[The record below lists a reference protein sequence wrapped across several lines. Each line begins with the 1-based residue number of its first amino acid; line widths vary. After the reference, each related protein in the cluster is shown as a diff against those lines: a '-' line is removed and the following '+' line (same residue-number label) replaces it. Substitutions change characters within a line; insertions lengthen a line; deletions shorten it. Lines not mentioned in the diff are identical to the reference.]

1 MSKSRVS
8 LRVVSV
14 LMLGGLIRM
23 TNLWAQAPNSI
34 SYSGLLTDARGEP
47 REGQFNMTFRIYDSL
62 LGGTPLHQQT
72 IDNVIVRKGQFSV
85 LLGPSTN
92 PNVQIPAAI
101 VLLVATTMFMTWR
114 IAKI

>member
-1 MSKSRVS
+1 MSKSWAF
-8 LRVVSV
+8 LRVGSA
-14 LMLGGLIRM
+14 LDLAGLAWTIG
-23 TNLWAQAPNSI
+23 LWAQAPYSI
-34 SYSGLLTDARGEP
+34 NYSGLLTDARGEP
-47 REGQFNMTFRIYDSL
+47 REGQFHMTFRIHDSL
-62 LGGTPLHQQT
+62 IGGTPLHQQT
-72 IDNVIVRKGQFSV
+72 LDNVMVRKGQFSV